1 MENPWRL
8 LISTILLNKTKRNQN
23 IDGIIH
29 RLFQRWPTAESVV
42 RDATNDED
50 AVREYVFA
58 RVAVTGLGH
67 NKSKAFVRLSKDYLS
82 LVKSKIG
89 DINTSD
95 PIGSTRRYLKNAEFS
110 CTREEIK
117 QIYNCGDYAADAY
130 RIFIRKDYHL
140 PVVSNDYILKAYLE
154 WKRS

>member
-1 MENPWRL
+1 M
-8 LISTILLNKTKRNQN
+8 
-23 IDGIIH
+23 G
-29 RLFQRWPTAESVV
+29 V

-89 DINTSD
+89 DINNSD

-140 PVVSNDYILKAYLE
+140 PVVSNDYILKV
-154 WKRS
+154 